1 MTSNDNETTQEVISE
16 NELIQNFTL
25 EEIKEQMALFQRL
38 YYHKTREDPNE
49 IQKRR
54 DYKKKYY
61 YKKKAEREERKKLD
75 EENGIPPPPKKEHPM
90 RKYTKDISGKCLK
103 LIV

>member
-1 MTSNDNETTQEVISE
+1 MTSNDNEKTQEVISE

-61 YKKKAEREERKKLD
+61 YKKRLNAKSVKNLTRKMEFHHLLKR
-75 EENGIPPPPKKEHPM
+75 NIPWGNTPKI
-90 RKYTKDISGKCLK
+90 ISGKCLK